1 MNSRNTRLAK
11 LDDPQG
17 NFSAL
22 ILARSGL
29 VRLGMGERITCDISA
44 PTLYHAVGQ
53 GALAVEIREN
63 DSAVSAL
70 CLALNHRPTEW
81 RVRAERAM
89 LRVLEGGCSVPVGV
103 TTTLSPF
110 EQGEEPVRAW
120 LRITGTVTSLDGKR
134 HVEHTLEEEVGSAV
148 EAEAVGIA
156 IAAVKTRVNQKL
168 PVKPEARPKPM
179 EKPKPM
185 VKMKMTTTMTKY

>member
-29 VRLGMGERITCDISA
+29 VRLGMGERITCDIAA

-53 GALAVEIREN
+53 GALAVEIRES

-70 CLALNHRPTEW
+70 CLALSHRPTEW

-120 LRITGTVTSLDGKR
+120 LRVTGTVTSLDGKR

-148 EAEAVGIA
+148 EAETVGEKVARTLVETGAREILDDIA
-156 IAAVKTRVNQKL
+156 KEKEVRKAA
-168 PVKPEARPKPM
+168 EAHLAPK
-179 EKPKPM
+179 
-185 VKMKMTTTMTKY
+185 